1 MSSSSSI
8 TTKTIIE
15 SAQHLEWLS
24 RKLSKHHIYG
34 THASKQV
41 GQGLE
46 FEQYRPYIQGDD
58 LRQLDWKLY
67 AKTGKYYIKQ
77 SPVAAQN
84 HLHVVIDNSPSMQ
97 YREETYSKLELAKI
111 IGGAMSYIAVN
122 QGDTFSW
129 AAGSMQWQKSSGHRK
144 WQASVQS
151 LYDLSSSKEPASQ
164 NFTAVGNLVWITD
177 GYTSIE
183 EMERMIGL
191 NAHLNIAVTLIH
203 LMGRVEEELLFD
215 SSINFKD
222 LETGERIEL
231 DPKVYRQTYKKRL
244 SEHYRAIAHLCA
256 SYNTPSTKIYL
267 DDPIDQSLR
276 HFMNTNN
283 AHYR

>member
-1 MSSSSSI
+1 MSRASSI
-8 TTKTIIE
+8 STKTIIE

-24 RKLSKHHIYG
+24 RKLSRHHIQG
-34 THASKQV
+34 THASRQL

-77 SPVAAQN
+77 SPIAAQN
-84 HLHVVIDNSPSMQ
+84 HLQVVIDISRSMQ
-97 YREETYSKLELAKI
+97 YREDTYSKLELAKI
-111 IGGAMSYIAVN
+111 IVGALSYIAVN

-129 AAGSMQWQKSSGHRK
+129 TAGTTQWQKSSGHRK
-144 WQASVQS
+144 WQASIQS
-151 LYDLSSSKEPASQ
+151 LYRLHTSAEPTSSS
-164 NFTAVGNLVWITD
+164 FTALGNLVWLSD
-177 GYTSIE
+177 GYSSAE
-183 EMERMIGL
+183 EMERMISL
-191 NAHLNIAVTLIH
+191 NAQTNIAVTLIH

-231 DPKVYRQTYKKRL
+231 DPKVYRQTYKERL
-244 SEHYRAIAHLCA
+244 SKHYQAIADLCA
-256 SYNTPSTKIYL
+256 SYNTPSIRIYL
-267 DDPIDQSLR
+267 DDSIDQSLR
-276 HFMNTNN
+276 HIVNTNN
-283 AHYR
+283 DHYR

>member
-1 MSSSSSI
+1 
-8 TTKTIIE
+8 
-15 SAQHLEWLS
+15 
-24 RKLSKHHIYG
+24 
-34 THASKQV
+34 
-41 GQGLE
+41 
-46 FEQYRPYIQGDD
+46 
-58 LRQLDWKLY
+58 
-67 AKTGKYYIKQ
+67 
-77 SPVAAQN
+77 
-84 HLHVVIDNSPSMQ
+84 MQ

-111 IGGAMSYIAVN
+111 IGGALSYIAVN

-129 AAGSMQWQKSSGHRK
+129 TAGSMQWQKSSGLRK
-144 WQASVQS
+144 WQASVQG

-244 SEHYRAIAHLCA
+244 NEHYRAITHLCT

-276 HFMNTNN
+276 HIVNTNK